1 MADFQDTR
9 EKYLLEARRRREKA
23 KKLRAEGKSFGEIGR
38 LLGVSRQR
46 AYAMTQP

>member
-1 MADFQDTR
+1 MPNFQDTR
-9 EKYLLEARRRREKA
+9 EKYLIEASRRREKA